1 MKFGNM
7 FYKVITIILALAFVC
22 SSALVLAAENDVV
35 IKLQI
40 DNPVMR
46 VNDAETEIDPGR
58 GTVPV
63 IIGGRTLVPI
73 RAIIEAL
80 GGIVGWDGEKSEV
93 SLEVGRDEINLV
105 IDSKTAYLNGNKK
118 ILDVAP
124 TTINDRTMLPIRFVA
139 ESFNFKVEWDEATN
153 TVTVIKRASQY
164 GDEDILEMPEEI
176 ESIGENE
183 NEETVDSKQN
193 GGRLIDDGLGNLRYE
208 TVEIEDN
215 EEENYEDEY
224 YGDEYY
230 GDEYYE

>member
-7 FYKVITIILALAFVC
+7 FYKVIAIVLALAFVC
-22 SSALVLAAENDVV
+22 SSALALAAENDVV

-63 IIGGRTLVPI
+63 IIEGRTLVPI

-80 GGIVGWDGEKSEV
+80 GGAVGWDGEKSEV
-93 SLEVGRDEINLV
+93 SLKVGYDEIKLV
-105 IDSKTAYLNGNKK
+105 IDSKSAYLNGKEN

-139 ESFNFKVEWDEATN
+139 ESFNFEVEWEEATN
-153 TVTVIKRASQY
+153 TVTVIKRTYQ
-164 GDEDILEMPEEI
+164 DDVEDVVEMPEEI
-176 ESIGENE
+176 E
-183 NEETVDSKQN
+183 NEETVGSTDN
-193 GGRLIDDGLGNLRYE
+193 VGELIDDGFGNFRDD
-208 TVEIEDN
+208 TVEREDN
-215 EEENYEDEY
+215 EEENYEEEY
-224 YGDEYY
+224 YEEEYFGDEY
-230 GDEYYE
+230 